1 MTATCKITY
10 SAADG
15 RRVPPH
21 YIRVTARDL
30 AAWNAKA
37 AKAARAAALHD
48 ETVASITRGDD
59 RLYPGAAATA
69 NAAGPGL
76 ERVTQVSQQPM
87 RGLTPAREIV
97 DSQLP

>member
-15 RRVPPH
+15 HPVPPH

-30 AAWNAKA
+30 APWNAKA
-37 AKAARAAALHD
+37 AKAARAAALRG

-59 RLYPGAAATA
+59 RPYRDGPAPAGADGHGRAS
-69 NAAGPGL
+69 
-76 ERVTQVSQQPM
+76 VTQAPQPPM
-87 RGLTPAREIV
+87 RGLTPAG
-97 DSQLP
+97 